1 MIVARNRT
9 RALAQL
15 SSAQLS
21 SSPEAAGRKQ
31 ESCYVE
37 TGTNSNLFYL
47 KYIPKVLQDPLK
59 GKESRYQNNNY
70 NRLLCF
76 RLDKVSHDY

>member
-1 MIVARNRT
+1 MRHSRGLGQLMAVARNRT
-9 RALAQL
+9 CALA
-15 SSAQLS
+15 
-21 SSPEAAGRKQ
+21 AAGRKK

-59 GKESRYQNNNY
+59 GKESR
-70 NRLLCF
+70 
-76 RLDKVSHDY
+76 

>member
-1 MIVARNRT
+1 MA
-9 RALAQL
+9 RALLHA
-15 SSAQLS
+15 
-21 SSPEAAGRKQ
+21 AAGRRKK

-59 GKESRYQNNNY
+59 VRRVGNQNNNY

-76 RLDKVSHDY
+76 RLDKVSRDY